1 MGGSLVACPASLLA
15 SHRVGLSPT
24 HVMGDTFPVN
34 EPLGPGVGVGV
45 DAVLPGR
52 IGLLVRIPIK
62 PGLRAAALDV
72 LNRYVDDLD
81 QEPGTEAFFLCVE
94 PDDHD
99 VVWLYEWF
107 RDEESLEEHRG
118 APLFSRLMT
127 ELPDLVADGPGI
139 MRLDPLRL
147 RMSSAV
153 TAQSL

>member
-1 MGGSLVACPASLLA
+1 
-15 SHRVGLSPT
+15 
-24 HVMGDTFPVN
+24 MGDTGRVTDSADPA
-34 EPLGPGVGVGV
+34 V

-52 IGLLVRIPIK
+52 VGMLVRIPVR

-81 QEPGTEAFFLCVE
+81 QEPGTEAFLVCVD
-94 PDDHD
+94 PDDSD

-107 RDEESLEEHRG
+107 RDDTALQEHRS
-118 APLFSRLMT
+118 APLFGRLMA
-127 ELPDLVADGPGI
+127 ELPDLVGENPGI

-153 TAQSL
+153 TAQSF